1 MPVRR
6 SPESKAPQVDEHVQ
20 GPKKECLR
28 RDVTGRPLGG
38 CASLR
43 PPVNSQRFNP
53 DSTVATVGSAAGNST
68 STPDIQSGALTEDGV
83 SVATTSTLFLQ
94 MKLCSALLK
103 LG

>member
-43 PPVNSQRFNP
+43 PSVHSQRFNP
-53 DSTVATVGSAAGNST
+53 DSTVATVGAAGNST
-68 STPDIQSGALTEDGV
+68 STPDIQSEALTEDGV
-83 SVATTSTLFLQ
+83 SVALIRFSSQ